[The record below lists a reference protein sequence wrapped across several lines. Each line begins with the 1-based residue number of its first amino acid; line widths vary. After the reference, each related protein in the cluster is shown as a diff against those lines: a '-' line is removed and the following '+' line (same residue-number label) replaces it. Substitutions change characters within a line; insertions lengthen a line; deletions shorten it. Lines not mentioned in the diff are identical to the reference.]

1 VPESKRHPARRPQ
14 KRTAK
19 TGHRNPG
26 AAAVPVTRSSPSRR
40 ALERWSA
47 VPLLILHRMPTWLVP
62 VLLAVLLLV
71 GLAAPWAWAGV
82 FLLVVGVFLGWLLL
96 LSWPITPGSG
106 RLLRLVAVVA
116 VFGAAVARLT
126 GRF

>member
-1 VPESKRHPARRPQ
+1 MPESKRHPARRPQ

-19 TGHRNPG
+19 TGHRNPAG
-26 AAAVPVTRSSPSRR
+26 AAVPVTSASPSRR
-40 ALERWSA
+40 VLERWSA

-106 RLLRLVAVVA
+106 RLIRLVAVVA

>member
-14 KRTAK
+14 KRPAK
-19 TGHRNPG
+19 SGHRNP
-26 AAAVPVTRSSPSRR
+26 AAAAAPVTPASPWRR

-47 VPLLILHRMPTWLVP
+47 VPLLVLHKMPTWLVP
-62 VLLAVLLLV
+62 VVLAVLLLA

-96 LSWPITPGSG
+96 LSWPITSGSG

-116 VFGAAVARLT
+116 VFGAAFARLT

>member
-1 VPESKRHPARRPQ
+1 MPESKRHPARRPQ

-19 TGHRNPG
+19 TGHRNP
-26 AAAVPVTRSSPSRR
+26 AVAAVPVTGASPSRR
-40 ALERWSA
+40 VLERWSA

-106 RLLRLVAVVA
+106 RLIRLVAVVA

>member
-1 VPESKRHPARRPQ
+1 MPESKRHPARRPQ

-19 TGHRNPG
+19 TGHRNP
-26 AAAVPVTRSSPSRR
+26 AVAAVPVTSASPSRR
-40 ALERWSA
+40 VLERWSA

-106 RLLRLVAVVA
+106 RLIRLVAVVA

>member
-1 VPESKRHPARRPQ
+1 M
-14 KRTAK
+14 RTAK
-19 TGHRNPG
+19 PGHRNP
-26 AAAVPVTRSSPSRR
+26 AAAATPVTPASPWRR

-47 VPLLILHRMPTWLVP
+47 VPLLVLHKMPTWLVP
-62 VLLAVLLLV
+62 VLLAVLLLA

-82 FLLVVGVFLGWLLL
+82 FLVVVGVFLGWLLL
-96 LSWPITPGSG
+96 LSWPITSGSG

-116 VFGAAVARLT
+116 VFGAAFARLT